1 MSESALYQKLASSL
15 GLEGLPEESLGTVSA
30 LVVPAASWHAA
41 ALWLKQQGFSMLI
54 ELGAADYSKHPLP
67 HPGRYA
73 VAAHF
78 MALPGFERA
87 CLKAYVPAESPA
99 LQSLCGLYAAAN
111 WYEREAWDM
120 FGIDFPG
127 HPELKRILMY
137 EGFEGHPLRKDY
149 PLGRMQPLIPMREA
163 VDYELVR
170 QAARR
175 AEGGA

>member
-1 MSESALYQKLASSL
+1 MSESTLHQRLAVSL
-15 GLEGLPEESLGTVSA
+15 GLQGLQEESLGTVTA
-30 LVVPAASWHAA
+30 LVVPAASWAAA
-41 ALWLKQQGFSMLI
+41 ALWLKEQGFAMLV

-67 HPGRYA
+67 HPGRFA
-73 VAAHF
+73 VAAQL

-87 CLKAYVPAESPA
+87 CLKAYLPAEAPS
-99 LQSLCGLYAAAN
+99 LDSLCGLFAAAN

-120 FGIDFPG
+120 FGIDFKG

-163 VDYELVR
+163 VDYEQVR